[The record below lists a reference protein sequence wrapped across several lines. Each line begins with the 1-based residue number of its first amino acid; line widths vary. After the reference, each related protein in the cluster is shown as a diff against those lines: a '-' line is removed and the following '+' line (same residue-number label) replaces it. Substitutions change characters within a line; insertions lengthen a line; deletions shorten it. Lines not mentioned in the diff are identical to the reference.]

1 LKQSI
6 VVPQDVIFRVLEDE
20 AVLLNLKTG
29 TYFGL
34 DAVGTRVWQLI
45 VERGALADVLQAML
59 QEYEVDPGVVERDLL
74 DLVGRLC
81 AKGLAEVGPG
91 N

>member
-1 LKQSI
+1 M
-6 VVPQDVIFRVLEDE
+6 IFRVLEDE

-34 DAVGTRVWQLI
+34 DPVGTRVWQLI
-45 VERGALADVLQAML
+45 VEHGALADVLEAML
-59 QEYEVDPGVVERDLL
+59 REYEVDPGVVERDLL
-74 DLVGRLC
+74 ALVGRLC
-81 AKGLAEVGPG
+81 AKGLVEVGPG